1 MCRLQYDRSQ
11 LGTVVLYQSNYIYFS
26 DVEYSTSLSCG
37 IFCIHIESKVSWLAS
52 GYYVLLLGQQLI
64 SLLSKSLRKKLLRS
78 HNNVRSFFQEGFWG
92 QCVSEAL
99 EFLRHAYLLEY
110 KYMVSRNFFL
120 QWYEIF
126 KSDERQCKHSPHVP
140 KRLLPQLVCCHK
152 HFKRHNAAQCVQ
164 IILAFEWR

>member
-78 HNNVRSFFQEGFWG
+78 HNNVLVLFLRFDWRFLRPTGVGSTF
-92 QCVSEAL
+92 
-99 EFLRHAYLLEY
+99 EFLGFSNLFAY
-110 KYMVSRNFFL
+110 KRV
-120 QWYEIF
+120 WEIESF
-126 KSDERQCKHSPHVP
+126 KCYISDESQVWCVY
-140 KRLLPQLVCCHK
+140 
-152 HFKRHNAAQCVQ
+152 AAPSS
-164 IILAFEWR
+164 IPLTF